1 MGMKEVVETVAFF
14 IAVLGPLGIGLL
26 VPARYLAS
34 QPCTFCCLRPVMI
47 GVIVAISYGMPEESG
62 GTWVLNIVIIS
73 GTAAVC
79 GLIVFHVKT
88 KWKTRRNKAI

>member
-26 VPARYLAS
+26 VPARYLAALLS
-34 QPCTFCCLRPVMI
+34 AAWPVMI
-47 GVIVAISYGMPEESG
+47 GVIVAISYGMPKESG
-62 GTWVLNIVIIS
+62 GTWLLNIVIIS
-73 GTAAVC
+73 GMAAVY
-79 GLIVFHVKT
+79 GLIVFYVKT